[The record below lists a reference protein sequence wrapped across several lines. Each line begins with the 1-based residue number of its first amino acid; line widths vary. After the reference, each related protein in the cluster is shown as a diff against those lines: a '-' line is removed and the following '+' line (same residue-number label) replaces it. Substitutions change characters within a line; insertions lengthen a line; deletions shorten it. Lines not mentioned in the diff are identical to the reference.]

1 MFAYNAKALQYSFLF
16 SFFLF
21 FGLPWAVFER
31 TGKRFFANISSFVTQ
46 NACDHD
52 QICFLWLTGKYFV
65 RDLFIVTSDA
75 CDLWCVMCFRKIRNG
90 GIKWSCKYY
99 PCCSWFILNFIYGG
113 NKHSH
118 CKHNLI
124 YGNQRSH
131 HPKKVK
137 KARHFE
143 ARWKMTENPNGQKKF
158 ISNQLY
164 NVLKILHRI
173 YVYRKLFLHH
183 WWPACSSRDTNSGF
197 KFWIWFRMIWGRR
210 RVTRVI
216 QDHNK
221 TC

>member
-1 MFAYNAKALQYSFLF
+1 MRIFPHLLPRIRVTMIRFVSFGTLVNVLF
-16 SFFLF
+16 VICL
-21 FGLPWAVFER
+21 LLLK
-31 TGKRFFANISSFVTQ
+31 TLVT
-46 NACDHD
+46 
-52 QICFLWLTGKYFV
+52 W
-65 RDLFIVTSDA
+65 
-75 CDLWCVMCFRKIRNG
+75 WCVMCFRKIRNG

-99 PCCSWFILNFIYGG
+99 PCCSWFKLNFIYGG

-143 ARWKMTENPNGQKKF
+143 ARWKMTENPHGQKKF

-173 YVYRKLFLHH
+173 YVYRKLLLHH
-183 WWPACSSRDTNSGF
+183 WWSACSSRDTNSGF

-210 RVTRVI
+210 RVT
-216 QDHNK
+216 
-221 TC
+221 